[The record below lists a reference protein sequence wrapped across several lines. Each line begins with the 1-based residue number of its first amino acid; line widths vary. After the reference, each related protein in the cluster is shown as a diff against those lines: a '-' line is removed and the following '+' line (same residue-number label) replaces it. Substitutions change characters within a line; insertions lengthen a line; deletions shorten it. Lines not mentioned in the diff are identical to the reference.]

1 MHSDVSSN
9 PSCSHPN
16 QPRDHTLVL
25 TTSAPHTH
33 LHLCTVYTRTNLF
46 IVPYCFNVR
55 VVEDQ
60 CKLLAPV
67 FKEDLRR
74 RAMVVTLALLYAR
87 DEPGTQRAR

>member
-1 MHSDVSSN
+1 MY
-9 PSCSHPN
+9 
-16 QPRDHTLVL
+16 PRTLPAL
-25 TTSAPHTH
+25 
-33 LHLCTVYTRTNLF
+33 TRTNHVT
-46 IVPYCFNVR
+46 IPYHLRPPHAPALVHCVYKNKFVRCTVLFNVR

>member
-1 MHSDVSSN
+1 MY
-9 PSCSHPN
+9 
-16 QPRDHTLVL
+16 PRALPALTRTNHVTIPYGF
-25 TTSAPHTH
+25 TTSAAHTH

>member
-1 MHSDVSSN
+1 M
-9 PSCSHPN
+9 
-16 QPRDHTLVL
+16 TILYL

-33 LHLCTVYTRTNLF
+33 LHVCTVYTKTNLF
-46 IVPYCFNVR
+46 IVPYCSMFVCCR
-55 VVEDQ
+55 GPME
-60 CKLLAPV
+60 LLAPV